1 MTAGQKVA
9 FSALFSIGLFGAFV
23 FVTKTNF
30 IPEIEKRFY
39 TQSKVQQKEDELNNG
54 TIKFLGDFS
63 GIINFC
69 TLLREKGLLE
79 LI

>member
-23 FVTKTNF
+23 YVTKTDF

-39 TQSKVQQKEDELNNG
+39 TQSKVQQKKALFDLDGNG
-54 TIKFLGDFS
+54 VVESKNS
-63 GIINFC
+63 
-69 TLLREKGLLE
+69 KGKNV
-79 LI
+79 I

>member
-30 IPEIEKRFY
+30 IPEIEKRFIHN
-39 TQSKVQQKEDELNNG
+39 QKFNKKKMN
-54 TIKFLGDFS
+54 
-63 GIINFC
+63 
-69 TLLREKGLLE
+69 
-79 LI
+79 